1 MLHKKGT
8 ARSTKPE
15 RLHHYPANSMARNT
29 AGLQKKA
36 IVTIAENAH
45 TLHSPTNYAIHA
57 AEIMPKC
64 PFPSSKKRPQK
75 PEQPTDNMSSNRF
88 PPLNLPMISSQIR
101 TSENGRLEIFD
112 PQRHKFV
119 TLTAEE
125 WVRQHFVLFLVH
137 HLGYPSSLI
146 ANEISLNIGGVT
158 RRCDTVIYS
167 PKGGKPL
174 IIVEYKAPSITITQ
188 GVFEQIRSYNSAL
201 HAEYLIVSNGMR
213 HFCCHMDYQSM
224 TASFLPEIPHW
235 KDVLPTSKV

>member
-1 MLHKKGT
+1 
-8 ARSTKPE
+8 
-15 RLHHYPANSMARNT
+15 
-29 AGLQKKA
+29 
-36 IVTIAENAH
+36 
-45 TLHSPTNYAIHA
+45 
-57 AEIMPKC
+57 
-64 PFPSSKKRPQK
+64 
-75 PEQPTDNMSSNRF
+75 
-88 PPLNLPMISSQIR
+88 MISSQIR

-174 IIVEYKAPSITITQ
+174 IIVEYKAPSITITPK
-188 GVFEQIRSYNSAL
+188 VFDQIVRYNRVL
-201 HAEYLIVSNGMR
+201 HVQYLIVSNGLR
-213 HFCCHMDYQSM
+213 HFCCQIDYKTLSYR
-224 TASFLPEIPHW
+224 FLKEIP
-235 KDVLPTSKV
+235 DAQEVGQLT